1 VTYKRGQKTTKRP
14 LHQDDIDMEEK
25 LLFREVF
32 QKHVKIVSK
41 PKCRRRS
48 CSQETNKGT
57 EVDHLGRNDPTT
69 VYPFQGAPPVIIDRM
84 VEGHRIKN
92 KVVVGN
98 WTIQAR
104 DTTLSLLERNSQ

>member
-1 VTYKRGQKTTKRP
+1 

-57 EVDHLGRNDPTT
+57 EVDHLGRNDPQLSTL
-69 VYPFQGAPPVIIDRM
+69 PVIIDRM

>member
-1 VTYKRGQKTTKRP
+1 
-14 LHQDDIDMEEK
+14 MEEK

-57 EVDHLGRNDPTT
+57 EVDHLGRNDP
-69 VYPFQGAPPVIIDRM
+69 QLS
-84 VEGHRIKN
+84 
-92 KVVVGN
+92 
-98 WTIQAR
+98 
-104 DTTLSLLERNSQ
+104 TLFRGPLQ